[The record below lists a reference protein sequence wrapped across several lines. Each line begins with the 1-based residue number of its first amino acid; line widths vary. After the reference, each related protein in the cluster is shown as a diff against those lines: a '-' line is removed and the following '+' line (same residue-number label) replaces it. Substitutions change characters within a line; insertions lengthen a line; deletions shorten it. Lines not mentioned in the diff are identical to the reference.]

1 MAKDTLRLDKAVC
14 HNFDVPRT
22 QAAKFIKAGLVEVD
36 GIVVTEPASKIS
48 IDSQISLDGYD
59 TEVSDGFKKRVFMLN
74 KPSGYVCA
82 DRDNN
87 NPVVVNLFSDIQKFT
102 SLHCVGRLDIDT
114 TGLIIVT
121 DDGDLNHRIT
131 SPKCEV
137 TKTYLARTRD
147 VITPKDVELFSRGLK
162 HEEEKSRY
170 RSALLEIVSDHE
182 GLVTVTE
189 GRFHEVKRLFEC
201 VGNEVLE
208 LERLYIG
215 QLRLDESLDEGEYRY
230 LTDEEIELVFTPYT
244 KRETSSSL

>member
-1 MAKDTLRLDKAVC
+1 MAKDTLRLDKAVS
-14 HNFDVPRT
+14 HNFDVPRS
-22 QAAKFIKAGLVEVD
+22 QAAKFIKASLVEVD
-36 GIVVTEPASKIS
+36 GLVITDPACKIS
-48 IDSQISLDGYD
+48 IDSQLSLDGYD

-87 NPVVVNLFSDIQKFT
+87 NPVVVNIFSDIPKFT

-114 TGLIIVT
+114 TGLLIVT

-137 TKTYLARTRD
+137 TKTYFARTREE
-147 VITPKDVELFSRGLK
+147 IKAKDIELFARGLK

-170 RSALLEIVSDHE
+170 KGALLEIVSEHE
-182 GLVTVTE
+182 ALVTVTE

-201 VGNEVLE
+201 VDNEVLE
-208 LERLYIG
+208 LERLFIG
-215 QLRLDESLDEGEYRY
+215 QLRLDEALEEGEYRY
-230 LTDEEIELVFTPYT
+230 LTEAEIELIFKPYQ
-244 KRETSSSL
+244 KKS